1 MLGRWLG
8 LVLFMVV
15 GVGVAAAS
23 EEVAMMPRGFDGGSI
38 AVEFEGVSPLMEY
51 GRSRNQSRGGFASF
65 VSSGYGELRIDGVH
79 EFSPSVDYLRSFDL
93 SNGTFSDSVLN
104 GHVSPG
110 ENERTGITPIIVV
123 TGGGDGVKRG
133 GDGTGRKLTS
143 LPECDNLP
151 PKCTSLSLL
160 PECNCLND

>member
-8 LVLFMVV
+8 LVLFMV
-15 GVGVAAAS
+15 VGVAAAS

-51 GRSRNQSRGGFASF
+51 GRSRNQSRGGFAGF
-65 VSSGYGELRIDGVH
+65 VSSGYGELRIDGVR

-104 GHVSPG
+104 GHVGPG
-110 ENERTGITPIIVV
+110 ENERTGITPRIVV
-123 TGGGDGVKRG
+123 TGGGDGG
-133 GDGTGRKLTS
+133 GTGRKPTS
-143 LPECDNLP
+143 PPQCDNLP
-151 PKCTSLSLL
+151 PKCTPLSLL